1 MPKEYARK
9 ERIGTQLQQE
19 LASLIRDGLRDPRV
33 VGVTVT
39 EVDAA
44 PDMRNATVKVSL
56 LGSDAQ
62 LAEAI
67 KGLNR
72 AAGKLR
78 HDLGE
83 RLQMRHLPQLRFVAD
98 RGMRDGDR
106 VNGIIQQAVAADMQA
121 AKQRN

>member
-19 LASLIRDGLRDPRV
+19 LASLIRDELRDPRV

-44 PDMRNATVKVSL
+44 PDMRNAPVKVSL

-62 LAEAI
+62 LAEAV
-67 KGLNR
+67 KGLTR

-98 RGMRDGDR
+98 KGMRDGDR
-106 VNGIIQQAVAADMQA
+106 VNGIIQRAVAEDAVA